1 MPGSASSL
9 VRTSMH
15 DVTFSLAILLAVGF
29 AMAKA
34 GQFLRLPSVTG
45 YICAGFL
52 LGPSGLGLL
61 SYELLD
67 EGLAHFTQIA
77 FMLIA
82 LGIGEP
88 LEIRRLKKTIRTQ
101 LVISAAEILITILTV
116 GTGIY
121 LLAGLPFFGLPP
133 QTRTDL
139 LIIALLLGSVAAT
152 TAPDT
157 TLHVIRETMAVGP
170 VARTLLQSVAINNA
184 MAIMLFGF
192 ALATA
197 RHLTGGEGSFPEVMM
212 RSAGVIFFSLA
223 LGVVTGYIIDK
234 LFQRLKDRGEMLTIG
249 LALLLLSGEAARYFT
264 LFPLLVGMS
273 VGFTIV
279 NRDRRDVRL
288 FRVLNSFEPPI
299 YVLFFILAGAHL
311 EFSSLTVAGWLGL
324 LYFLLRV
331 AGKIVGARLGAS
343 LAKMPREVKAHL
355 GPTLIPQAGVA
366 IGLVFLLRS
375 LPQLERYAAILL
387 PVVLTGAFL
396 AEMVG
401 PACAKIAL
409 EKAGETAGGALPA
422 DNGRNGN
429 GVDLFDVQ
437 FMPWTWEK
445 LIPAAH
451 VEKTVIFGVSQM
463 ETVAGLT
470 RMATLFADYY
480 RAAPLAIRITQL
492 ETSPNPEA
500 VLADSSQLFHAAAL
514 EAKAMGYQMQA
525 AHIESR
531 TVAAGIVESA
541 RSYDARLLLLGYPLR
556 HSEQQFKRVVE
567 EVVNQAPCPVVLVR
581 FTGILHTERILVP
594 VIDTTKLAVVHDVLC
609 AMVKVGTHRV
619 SLLRLMRSEASVA
632 EQEEQ
637 KKKLLN
643 WASANN
649 LPFVGAR
656 AVASETR
663 LETIL
668 QEAEDHDMLIMAGPG
683 DFSLPRKLF
692 GSLVDDVASNCPRPM
707 LIVYGSSDLITT
719 NSDSGDT

>member
-1 MPGSASSL
+1 
-9 VRTSMH
+9 MH

-61 SYELLD
+61 SHELLD

-82 LGIGEP
+82 LGIGEH
-88 LEIRRLKKTIRTQ
+88 LEIRRLKKTIHTQ
-101 LVISAAEILITILTV
+101 LVISAAEILITVLTV

-121 LLAGLPFFGLPP
+121 LLAGLPFFGLPL
-133 QTRTDL
+133 QSRTDL

-197 RHLTGGEGSFPEVMM
+197 RHLTGGEGSFSEVMM

-223 LGVVTGYIIDK
+223 LGVGTGYIIDK

-387 PVVLTGAFL
+387 PVVLAGAFL
-396 AEMVG
+396 AEMIG

-422 DNGRNGN
+422 DNGRSGN
-429 GVDLFDVQ
+429 GVDLFDIQ
-437 FMPWTWEK
+437 FMPWTWGK
-445 LIPAAH
+445 LTLPRAWKKPSYSVCHRWKPWPASPGWRLFLPITIGPPLWRYASPSWRP
-451 VEKTVIFGVSQM
+451 VP
-463 ETVAGLT
+463 T
-470 RMATLFADYY
+470 RRRSWPT
-480 RAAPLAIRITQL
+480 APSFFMPPPWRRKPWAIRCRPP
-492 ETSPNPEA
+492 TSSPEPWLPASWRAPIPMTPGSCCSATPCGTPN
-500 VLADSSQLFHAAAL
+500 SNSN
-514 EAKAMGYQMQA
+514 G
-525 AHIESR
+525 SW
-531 TVAAGIVESA
+531 
-541 RSYDARLLLLGYPLR
+541 
-556 HSEQQFKRVVE
+556 KR
-567 EVVNQAPCPVVLVR
+567 
-581 FTGILHTERILVP
+581 
-594 VIDTTKLAVVHDVLC
+594 
-609 AMVKVGTHRV
+609 
-619 SLLRLMRSEASVA
+619 
-632 EQEEQ
+632 
-637 KKKLLN
+637 
-643 WASANN
+643 W
-649 LPFVGAR
+649 
-656 AVASETR
+656 
-663 LETIL
+663 
-668 QEAEDHDMLIMAGPG
+668 
-683 DFSLPRKLF
+683 
-692 GSLVDDVASNCPRPM
+692 
-707 LIVYGSSDLITT
+707 
-719 NSDSGDT
+719 